1 MITGG
6 RAARGGASRSGRGSR
21 RSGRLFGQRRA
32 EASLFAHREPD
43 CPPGRW
49 LSRAR
54 WFEPCFDINN
64 CRSCHLSWK
73 LMVQQAG
80 NFVLLSA
87 NDSGVI
93 ALLYEGRKRRKRE
106 KRKRKK
112 KSLCASRSS
121 VCVRLHLGRGVKQPR
136 TWTSSKR
143 LENTTFFLRNNMP
156 FNGLYSLCTPHI
168 TRHPTSWCYSSNSYG
183 SRWQSA
189 FSLVAEHTI
198 SLSLLKL
205 DLDFHSFM
213 SSLGIKCYSLMLS
226 SAVINFI
233 HNSNISK

>member
-106 KRKRKK
+106 KRKKK
-112 KSLCASRSS
+112 KKTIPLRFPLFCLRATPSRKR
-121 VCVRLHLGRGVKQPR
+121 CQTATHLDEFETLRKHHV
-136 TWTSSKR
+136 
-143 LENTTFFLRNNMP
+143 FF
-156 FNGLYSLCTPHI
+156 
-168 TRHPTSWCYSSNSYG
+168 
-183 SRWQSA
+183 A
-189 FSLVAEHTI
+189 
-198 SLSLLKL
+198 K
-205 DLDFHSFM
+205 
-213 SSLGIKCYSLMLS
+213 
-226 SAVINFI
+226 
-233 HNSNISK
+233 

>member
-112 KSLCASRSS
+112 NPFALPALLFACDSILEEVSNSHA
-121 VCVRLHLGRGVKQPR
+121 LGRV
-136 TWTSSKR
+136 
-143 LENTTFFLRNNMP
+143 RN
-156 FNGLYSLCTPHI
+156 
-168 TRHPTSWCYSSNSYG
+168 
-183 SRWQSA
+183 A
-189 FSLVAEHTI
+189 
-198 SLSLLKL
+198 
-205 DLDFHSFM
+205 
-213 SSLGIKCYSLMLS
+213 
-226 SAVINFI
+226 
-233 HNSNISK
+233 